1 MPFDIDKF
9 NETFGH
15 YDRYELTSMMTDF
28 AMSDEES
35 TDEFEVYRAI
45 IATQE
50 FNSNYLFLDEKTL
63 QNIAAQSNRDMAG
76 NDIPI
81 FPNHDRY
88 DFQIGTMLSGT
99 YQKSKKRVEGTF
111 SIIKDSETEVLR
123 NRINNKVVRDVSP
136 TIKGE
141 IECDICGDGTKMWK
155 YGGCKNGHYLGETI
169 PIDGKDRIVTGT
181 FKDAN
186 LVEVSVV
193 SMGAF
198 PGATIFSENEEL
210 LREALAE
217 GVINEKALDSIEYN
231 FSVDLSG
238 VRRTTIPNGGN
249 PMPNPEPEPNPEPS
263 PEPEPNPEPGGN
275 PMPNPTDTDTKL
287 LNDQIADYKQEIADK
302 DKQIA
307 KYQEQVSTM
316 ISAED
321 RQKIENDLTE
331 TKAKLIET
339 EGKLGAAEVI
349 VTQYEACVDHVRT
362 QAIEF
367 FAKVR
372 GVDIDNT
379 TDSLFPSRKKALE
392 DSDSLTYL
400 LGALEQYQNSYYSSV
415 TEFGGQ
421 TKRETTRTLETQI
434 NPNHFDI

>member
-1 MPFDIDKF
+1 
-9 NETFGH
+9 
-15 YDRYELTSMMTDF
+15 
-28 AMSDEES
+28 
-35 TDEFEVYRAI
+35 
-45 IATQE
+45 
-50 FNSNYLFLDEKTL
+50 
-63 QNIAAQSNRDMAG
+63 
-76 NDIPI
+76 
-81 FPNHDRY
+81 
-88 DFQIGTMLSGT
+88 
-99 YQKSKKRVEGTF
+99 
-111 SIIKDSETEVLR
+111 
-123 NRINNKVVRDVSP
+123 
-136 TIKGE
+136 
-141 IECDICGDGTKMWK
+141 
-155 YGGCKNGHYLGETI
+155 
-169 PIDGKDRIVTGT
+169 
-181 FKDAN
+181 
-186 LVEVSVV
+186 
-193 SMGAF
+193 
-198 PGATIFSENEEL
+198 
-210 LREALAE
+210 
-217 GVINEKALDSIEYN
+217 
-231 FSVDLSG
+231 
-238 VRRTTIPNGGN
+238 
-249 PMPNPEPEPNPEPS
+249 
-263 PEPEPNPEPGGN
+263 
-275 PMPNPTDTDTKL
+275 MPNPTDTDTKL
-287 LNDQIADYKQEIADK
+287 LQDQISDYKQEIADK

-339 EGKLGAAEVI
+339 EGKLGAAEVV